1 MRKEIEI
8 TIEEGRDAG
17 KTFKIV
23 EMPASQM
30 DRWATRAI
38 CLFGKSGNGIAV
50 LANMDTGNLLEM
62 LSKIDY
68 EKAEPLLN
76 ELLECASFKKDGVY
90 VAMKGALVDSVVED
104 WTTIFRLRM
113 EALHLSLDFLEEEK
127 GSKSG

>member
-23 EMPASQM
+23 EMSASQM
-30 DRWATRAI
+30 DRWATRAL
-38 CLFGKSGNGIAV
+38 CLFGKSGNGIGM
-50 LANMDTGNLLEM
+50 LASMNTGNLLEM
-62 LSKIDY
+62 LSKVDY
-68 EKAEPLLN
+68 EQAEPLLN

-90 VAMKGALVDSVVED
+90 VAMKGSLVDGVIED
-104 WTTIFRLRM
+104 WTTIFRLRV
-113 EALHLSLDFLEEEK
+113 EALQLALGFLEEEK